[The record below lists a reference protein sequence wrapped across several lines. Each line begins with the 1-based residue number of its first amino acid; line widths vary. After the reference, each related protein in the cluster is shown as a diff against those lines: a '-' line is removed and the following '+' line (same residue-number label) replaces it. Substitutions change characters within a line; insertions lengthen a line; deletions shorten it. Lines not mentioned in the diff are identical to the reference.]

1 MLKVFGLPLLA
12 TSIDLTGAALR
23 RSDSMLKRYHR
34 HFVYSFILSF
44 VLAGCS
50 SKDALLS
57 GELPPP
63 KINKPEIAPT
73 ITSPVVDSRLIVPG
87 DTLELFVKED
97 PSLNGSYL
105 VREGGYILIPRVGRI
120 SVAGMRTSDAES
132 RVKSTLQTSQ
142 LAQASVLIEKNE
154 ARSQETV
161 VGGQRLP
168 PNTAKIMIY
177 VTGAV
182 SRSGPHTIP
191 LPAGRSLGAY
201 EALLISGG
209 MSRLAQDQRVEILRV
224 DSTGRR
230 HRAIVDL
237 NRVKQGL
244 AEDPPVGEGDIIH
257 VPEKVFGF

>member
-1 MLKVFGLPLLA
+1 
-12 TSIDLTGAALR
+12 
-23 RSDSMLKRYHR
+23 MLKRYHR
-34 HFVYSFILSF
+34 HSIYSLILSF

-50 SKDALLS
+50 SKDALLT

-63 KINKPEIAPT
+63 RFNKPETVALT
-73 ITSPVVDSRLIVPG
+73 TSAVTDNRLIVPG

-97 PSLNGSYL
+97 PLLNGSYL

-120 SVAGMRTSDAES
+120 SVAGMGTTDAES
-132 RVKSTLQTSQ
+132 RVKNTLQTSQ
-142 LAQASVLIEKNE
+142 LAQATVLIEKNG
-154 ARSQETV
+154 ARTQETII
-161 VGGQRLP
+161 GGQRLP
-168 PNTAKIMIY
+168 PNTTKIMIY

-209 MSRLAQDQRVEILRV
+209 MSRLAQEQRVEILRL
-224 DSTGRR
+224 DSTGKR

-237 NRVKQGL
+237 NRVKQGI
-244 AEDPPVGEGDIIH
+244 AEDPPIGDGDIIH